1 MDSLRKMLCSFV
13 LLLCCVACSKTH
25 QLQLSEQEELV
36 VISTGQVKTYP
47 AHSAEVIKLRHWLA
61 EHRSGW
67 EPYVATA
74 APGELQIKNSVF
86 TLNIQQDI
94 AVLNYQQ
101 GSAYEQLRK
110 KINPADFTYLR

>member
-1 MDSLRKMLCSFV
+1 M
-13 LLLCCVACSKTH
+13 CCVACSKTH

-36 VISTGQVKTYP
+36 LISAGQVKTYP
-47 AHSAEVIKLRHWLA
+47 AHSAEVIRFQHWLA

-74 APGELQIKNSVF
+74 APGELQIKNAVF
-86 TLNIQQDI
+86 TLNISKDI

-101 GSAYEQLRK
+101 GSEYEQVRK
-110 KINPADFTYLR
+110 KINPVDFAYLRNY